1 MSQTFEIRSERQSGA
16 GSGQPF
22 YRIRKT
28 GRPSW
33 SDSVLK
39 RSLQKRWRVSTLSG
53 YLTPSPAG
61 LRRTGEKTRGMA
73 VALFKP

>member
-22 YRIRKT
+22 YRIWKT

-53 YLTPSPAG
+53 YLNALSGGPTADG
-61 LRRTGEKTRGMA
+61 REDQGMA